1 MLNLLKQNQ
10 KSVAAARNHKD
21 VGFKWTRRII
31 ALASVGT
38 IVVAPILASIFIPS
52 LPISYGFAESVGG
65 FMFFTDPR
73 EALVWTTGTGILI
86 GPIHTYLVYAIAG
99 MYFGSSTVE

>member
-1 MLNLLKQNQ
+1 MELAGLKQKGIAQ
-10 KSVAAARNHKD
+10 ARNHSD
-21 VGFKWTRRII
+21 PGFKFTRRLI
-31 ALASVGT
+31 ALASVGA
-38 IVVAPILASIFIPS
+38 IIVAPILASIFLPS

-73 EALVWTTGTGILI
+73 EALVWTTGTGIVI
-86 GPIHTYLVYAIAG
+86 GPVHTHLVYAIAG